1 MRWYYSTNLMRV
13 KVSLYALIK
22 RVLEFI
28 FCVAYVHTRC
38 DCYILKDILNNWSD
52 EASNTILNNLFAA
65 VTRGNRVLII
75 ERVLHTG
82 GTAEEVV
89 CI

>member
-1 MRWYYSTNLMRV
+1 M
-13 KVSLYALIK
+13 
-22 RVLEFI
+22 
-28 FCVAYVHTRC
+28 YVNHRC

-52 EASNTILNNLFAA
+52 EASNVILTNLFAA

-89 CI
+89 SVQSCLHVYLLVQTCCTDDRITIVCMY